1 MDKVIEKFVEENQVM
16 GFVYIIKSDA
26 GGGVDEDRVSGLLGW
41 GEWFIEV
48 GQVDYQ
54 GEVRGLLTQCKW
66 IIEGWYVKHGGQESG
81 FLGYGKWILEVE
93 CFNVM

>member
-26 GGGVDEDRVSGLLGW
+26 GGGVDEDRVSGLLRW

-48 GQVDYQ
+48 GIT
-54 GEVRGLLTQCKW
+54 RNSKAP
-66 IIEGWYVKHGGQESG
+66 
-81 FLGYGKWILEVE
+81 
-93 CFNVM
+93 

>member
-1 MDKVIEKFVEENQVM
+1 MVLVDTPGVGENDDMDKVIEKFVEENQVM

-48 GQVDYQ
+48 GQVDY
-54 GEVRGLLTQCKW
+54 
-66 IIEGWYVKHGGQESG
+66 
-81 FLGYGKWILEVE
+81 
-93 CFNVM
+93 